1 MRSKPLKKKGIKP
14 PREEFTAQKKRVS
27 EAASAELE
35 AKRQI
40 MYDDRA
46 DLMAYMESAEWLH
59 PYYTK
64 PAKVSRFYLACR
76 FTAS

>member
-1 MRSKPLKKKGIKP
+1 MVADEVKTLKEKRDKAA
-14 PREEFTAQKKRVS
+14 EEESTAQKKRVS

-59 PYYTK
+59 PYYTNLQ
-64 PAKVSRFYLACR
+64 RLAN
-76 FTAS
+76 FT